1 MKKILAGVLL
11 IVMTCLVGCSDGES
25 GGGEYNSK
33 IFDLTEE
40 QEELVTNPTQEY
52 VMAALHQVN
61 SVTGIEADPNVG
73 EGAIDASMEQECVAR
88 VYFTSDLV
96 DQSKFEQDAS
106 VLEKGTSAGGSIDIY
121 ANQDDAIA
129 RDEYLH
135 GFDGKLV
142 FDSGS
147 HAVAGTIV
155 IRTSEK
161 LDADSQGKLT
171 EEIVD
176 ILTSG
181 DISEEVIET
190 ALAEIAQEEQ
200 VRLQTI
206 EEAKAAEE
214 AAKAE
219 KEAEKNKIEVG
230 YDSREL
236 IDTRYDDITEM
247 LKEKGFTNI
256 VTSPQEIVFDL
267 EKESKCTKIS
277 IDGIE
282 NFGKDDRFNPDDEIV
297 ICYWSGKTVKVP
309 DSWMNL
315 VELHYEDVEKMF
327 IDAGFTDVT
336 VQPHEID
343 YDESKV
349 FEGSVVNIE
358 IGNNATFEAA
368 DEFYTNVPVR
378 IDYRVKPKSTSEQVQ
393 PSEQQ
398 PTQQHES
405 TPSDNSEE
413 NGNGT
418 SSGGT
423 GVTVPQQEETGANL
437 VWVPTNGGTKYHSK
451 ASCSGMK
458 DPIQVSLDTAIAN
471 GYTACKRCH

>member
-1 MKKILAGVLL
+1 MKKILVGVLL

-61 SVTGIEADPNVG
+61 SVTGIEADSNVG
-73 EGAIDASMEQECVAR
+73 EGAIDASMEKECVAR

-181 DISEEVIET
+181 DISEEVIAT

-200 VRLQTI
+200 VRLQAI
-206 EEAKAAEE
+206 EESKAAEE
-214 AAKAE
+214 AVKAE

-282 NFGKDDRFNPDDEIV
+282 NFGKDDRFNPDDEVLIY
-297 ICYWSGKTVKVP
+297 YWVGKTIRVP
-309 DSWMNL
+309 DCWMNL

-343 YDESKV
+343 YDVSKV

-358 IGNNATFEAA
+358 IGNNATFEAT

-398 PTQQHES
+398 PPQQHES